1 MSARAA
7 ETVSVRL
14 GKPTVLSGI
23 SLRLRTGALTVVVGP
38 NGAGKS
44 TLLRTL
50 AGLVVP
56 DEGRVALDGTA
67 LHRMRPSERARAIAY
82 LPQGGAIAWPLPV
95 EDVVALG
102 RMPHGEGP
110 GNLRAEGRKAVA
122 EAIAQVG
129 LSGFEHRPASDLSGG
144 ERARVLLAR
153 ALAVGAPVLLADE
166 PVAALDPRH
175 QLVVLEVLKARAA
188 RGCTAVAVMHDLGL
202 AARFADEIVLLESG
216 RLRACGPPAAVL
228 TPAALAESFGIAARV
243 ETSGGRLVIV
253 AEAPIGGCG
262 DPVRPGPGDEGG
274 ESA

>member
-1 MSARAA
+1 MSVLVA
-7 ETVSVRL
+7 ECVSVRL

-38 NGAGKS
+38 NGAGKT

-56 DEGRVALDGTA
+56 VEGRVVLDGTD
-67 LHRMRPSERARAIAY
+67 LHRVRPSERARAIAY

-95 EDVVALG
+95 EEVVALG

-110 GNLRAEGRKAVA
+110 SHLRPEGRQAVA
-122 EAIAQVG
+122 DAMAQVG
-129 LSGFEHRPASDLSGG
+129 LAGFEQRPASELSGG

-188 RGCTAVAVMHDLGL
+188 AGGTAVAVMHDLAL
-202 AARFADEIVLLESG
+202 AARFADEIVLLDSG
-216 RLRACGPPAAVL
+216 RLRACGPPGEVL
-228 TPAALAESFGIAARV
+228 TPAALAESFGIAARI
-243 ETSGGRLVIV
+243 ETSEGRLVIV
-253 AEAPIGGCG
+253 AEAPLGGQ
-262 DPVRPGPGDEGG
+262 R
-274 ESA
+274 